1 MTETKT
7 DETAAC
13 EELKK
18 SANRADMTSSPAL
31 NDDAET
37 DSGGAGK
44 QHLPVGNRFKD

>member
-1 MTETKT
+1 MTKLKT
-7 DETAAC
+7 DDAEAC
-13 EELKK
+13 EELKT
-18 SANRADMTSSPAL
+18 SANEAEITSSPAL